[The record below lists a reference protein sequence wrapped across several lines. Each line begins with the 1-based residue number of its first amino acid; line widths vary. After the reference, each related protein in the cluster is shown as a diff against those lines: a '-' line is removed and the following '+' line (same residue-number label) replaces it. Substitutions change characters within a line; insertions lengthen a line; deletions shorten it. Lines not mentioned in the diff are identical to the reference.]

1 MKITRRIAIVAF
13 PVILLSGILA
23 GCSQVK
29 TTASSTVPVVTS
41 QTTDV
46 PTITVSDANTS
57 IQKNSGNAN
66 FVLLDVRTADE
77 FNSGHL
83 AGAINLDYYAADFKA
98 NIAKLDKNKQYLVYC
113 RTGIRGAASVQ
124 IMLNL
129 GFTKTQNMA
138 GGITEWTQEGY
149 AVVK

>member
-124 IMLNL
+124 IMLDL
-129 GFTKTQNMA
+129 GFTKAQNMA

>member
-46 PTITVSDANTS
+46 PTITVSDANAS
-57 IQKNSGNAN
+57 IKKNSGDAN

-77 FNSGHL
+77 FNSGHI
-83 AGAINLDYYAADFKA
+83 AGAINIDYYAADFKA

>member
-77 FNSGHL
+77 FNGGHL

-129 GFTKTQNMA
+129 GFTKTQNIA

>member
-1 MKITRRIAIVAF
+1 MKIIRRIAIVLF
-13 PVILLSGILA
+13 PVILLAGILT
-23 GCSQVK
+23 GCSQAK
-29 TTASSTVPVVTS
+29 TTASATTPASVS
-41 QTTDV
+41 QTAGV
-46 PTITVSDANTS
+46 PTITVSDANAS

-77 FNSGHL
+77 FTSGHI
-83 AGAINLDYYAADFKA
+83 AAAINIDYYAADFKA

-124 IMLNL
+124 IMLDQ

-138 GGITEWTQEGY
+138 GGITEWMQEGY

>member
-1 MKITRRIAIVAF
+1 M
-13 PVILLSGILA
+13 
-23 GCSQVK
+23 
-29 TTASSTVPVVTS
+29 
-41 QTTDV
+41 
-46 PTITVSDANTS
+46 TITVSDANTS

-124 IMLNL
+124 IMLDL
-129 GFTKTQNMA
+129 GFTKAQNMA

>member
-77 FNSGHL
+77 FNAGHI
-83 AGAINLDYYAADFKA
+83 AGA
-98 NIAKLDKNKQYLVYC
+98 
-113 RTGIRGAASVQ
+113 GS
-124 IMLNL
+124 
-129 GFTKTQNMA
+129 
-138 GGITEWTQEGY
+138 
-149 AVVK
+149 